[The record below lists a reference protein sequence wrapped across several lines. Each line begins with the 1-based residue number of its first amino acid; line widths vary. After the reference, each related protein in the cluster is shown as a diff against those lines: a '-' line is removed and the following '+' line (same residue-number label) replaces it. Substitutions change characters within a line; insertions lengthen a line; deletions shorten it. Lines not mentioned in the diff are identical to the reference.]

1 MGRCKSETSQKTYP
15 SHLKD
20 HCFREIKAQV
30 MKVELSVCRQLYVP
44 LLVIIVPFGV
54 LLFILKKTN
63 AMRKLLLSLAV
74 VTTVLS
80 SKAQTTATFE
90 SLTLPKADTAYVNYS
105 KPGTDVGFADG
116 LAYFP
121 CVYDT
126 SGGITYWSSGYA
138 YSNMKDS
145 ITSGYLN
152 QYSAKTAKGFAGSNN
167 YVVSYGNYNKIT
179 LTSAATGKAMLG
191 MYITNSTYA
200 YNSMRDGDA
209 FAKKFKA
216 TDKDFF
222 RLDVFGYR
230 SGSKTTD
237 SLSFYLADFRFSDSN
252 KNYIV
257 KDWQWLD
264 LAKLGKIDSLEFRL
278 QSSDN
283 GTFGMNTP
291 AYFCIDNFMTNET
304 GLSIAKQNTQADFKI
319 YPNPATEIL
328 HINSPLVTA
337 QQIIIHDL
345 MGRTI
350 AQCEMT
356 KEVAIDISQYAP
368 GVYHLYINNGL
379 QTTSARFV
387 KQ

>member
-1 MGRCKSETSQKTYP
+1 
-15 SHLKD
+15 
-20 HCFREIKAQV
+20 
-30 MKVELSVCRQLYVP
+30 
-44 LLVIIVPFGV
+44 
-54 LLFILKKTN
+54 
-63 AMRKLLLSLAV
+63 MRKFLLSLTVA
-74 VTTVLS
+74 TTVFS

-90 SLTLPKADTAYVNYS
+90 SLILPKADTAYVNYS
-105 KPGTDVGFADG
+105 MPGADVGFSDG

-126 SGGITYWSSGYA
+126 AWGSAFWSSGFA

-145 ITSGYLN
+145 VTSGYLN

-167 YVVSYGNYNKIT
+167 YVVSYGNYNKVK
-179 LTSAATGKAMLG
+179 LTSAAAGKAMLG
-191 MYITNSTYA
+191 LYITNSTYA

-216 TDKDFF
+216 ANKDFF

-230 SGSKTTD
+230 GGLKTSD
-237 SLSFYLADFRFSDSN
+237 SVSFYLADFRFTDSI

-257 KDWQWLD
+257 NDWQWMD

-291 AYFCIDNFMTNET
+291 SYFCIDNFMTNET
-304 GLSIAKQNTQADFKI
+304 GLSIAKQNGNADIKI
-319 YPNPATEIL
+319 YPNPATDVLYIT
-328 HINSPLVTA
+328 SPLATKQQVTVRDFLGRNVA
-337 QQIIIHDL
+337 QF
-345 MGRTI
+345 
-350 AQCEMT
+350 EMT
-356 KEVAIDISQYAP
+356 KELAIDISQYAA
-368 GVYHLYINNGL
+368 GVYIINLSNGT
-379 QTTSARFV
+379 QTTSTRFV